1 MFPRPNTGATNAPLC
16 QCQHDNSNATSQQGL
31 MMRLDSIKS
40 RARHASYKRDEDSV
54 WDQWNPFG
62 RTNSRSSVQTT
73 RDLDLESGLGEAR
86 PKPKTGKDAY
96 SEGDIHSA
104 TTYSGPP
111 RAQTFDTSGSPTDTI
126 TTQGTNADY
135 YNPEHASNAST
146 LNGDVAKETLSRR
159 NLGSVPEDGTKEK
172 FSTDQE
178 SGNSGMTREDDD
190 EKAER
195 LKREHDERMK
205 APIPWVQQFRTV
217 LAPRW
222 LTINWLLI
230 AAPVGI
236 GLHFTSVDPLV
247 IFIVNFIAIV
257 PLAGILSF
265 ATEEIAIRVGEVLGG
280 LLNASFGYVLAKLSK
295 WNAWSN
301 IFQ

>member
-1 MFPRPNTGATNAPLC
+1 M
-16 QCQHDNSNATSQQGL
+16 
-31 MMRLDSIKS
+31 
-40 RARHASYKRDEDSV
+40 
-54 WDQWNPFG
+54 
-62 RTNSRSSVQTT
+62 
-73 RDLDLESGLGEAR
+73 RDLDLESGVGETR

-280 LLNASFGYVLAKLSK
+280 LLNASFGYVLLELSR
-295 WNAWSN
+295 
-301 IFQ
+301 